1 MKVALIDIGSNT
13 SKLLIAE
20 IARSNSSECFSVVEE
35 NSLPCRLIDSSTNH
49 NGLIDQQKLESLLLC
64 LQKFKKTCE
73 RYDVKDIKIVATE
86 AFRTARNSS
95 NLCKYIE
102 KETGF
107 RIEILTGH
115 EEAMGIAQGF
125 KTDPAL
131 KTWNDYIGL
140 DIGGGSIEV
149 IEVINQKVNQV
160 KSLPL
165 GAVHVALG
173 SKEDFSEKISPI
185 ALANAQEYVRNVI
198 GTQLHLLS
206 LKTSYLAA
214 SGGTLVFLRKILDSE
229 KVLPTDGLINR
240 LQIEETFEKSCA
252 ITTAARIKMFPNLPT
267 DRADIFPFGLLA
279 IMEIMKFLNM
289 EQLVHSYHNLRYGLI
304 HEMLNS

>member
-13 SKLLIAE
+13 SKLLIAQR
-20 IARSNSSECFSVVEE
+20 AGSNTSEHFTIIEE
-35 NSLPCRLIDSSTNH
+35 DSLPCRLIDSSTNH
-49 NGLIDQQKLESLLLC
+49 DGLIDQQKLESLLLC

-73 RYDVKDIKIVATE
+73 RYGVKYIQAVATE
-86 AFRTARNSS
+86 AFRTAKNSS
-95 NLCKYIE
+95 NLCKHIE

-115 EEAMGIAQGF
+115 QEAMGIAQGLL
-125 KTDPAL
+125 TDPAL

-149 IEVINQKVNQV
+149 IEVINQKVSQV
-160 KSLPL
+160 KSLSL
-165 GAVHVALG
+165 GAVHVALA
-173 SKEDFSEKISPI
+173 SKEDFSEQIKPV
-185 ALANAQEYVRNVI
+185 ALANSKEYVRDVI

-214 SGGTLVFLRKILDSE
+214 SGGTLVFLRKILEAE
-229 KVLPTDGLINR
+229 KVLSADGLINR
-240 LQIEETFEKSCA
+240 LQIEEIFEKSSTV
-252 ITTAARIKMFPNLPT
+252 TTASRIKLFPNLPT

-279 IMEIMKFLNM
+279 IIEIMKFLNM
-289 EQLVHSYHNLRYGLI
+289 DHLFHSYHNLRYGLI
-304 HEMLNS
+304 YEMLNS